1 MYFLAMVI
9 LFIFLCNKPSYSQ
22 SQVHSIFGNGI
33 QFSAKDSSFYMKMG
47 TRFQTLY
54 EGELGLID
62 GGWNERFLI
71 RRARLKFDGFVY
83 HPTLEYKIEL
93 GLSNQDIGGGD
104 LRQNNNANN
113 IILDAVLKWNFYKKF
128 TLWFGQAKLPG
139 NRERVISSRDLQFVD
154 RSFLNSYFTLDRDA
168 GIQLHHWFKIQNV
181 VFRQIGSI
189 SMGEGR
195 DVTVNNAGG
204 RDYTVRLEILPFG
217 EFENDGDY
225 VGGDL
230 SREEKPKLA
239 VGITYDQ
246 NNGASKEGGQLG
258 RYLDAERDLKTL
270 FIDGMFK
277 YRGSS
282 LMFEYANK
290 VAPAGPVVEIDTNG
304 EVLQAYD
311 TGEGVNFQAGYLF
324 KNNIEIAGRYAYVNP
339 DNETQ
344 GSDNEEFTLAVSKY
358 IVGHNLKVQSD
369 VALIQADTGQDHV
382 RFRLQVEMAL

>member
-113 IILDAVLKWNFYKKF
+113 IILDAVLKWNFYKNF

-139 NRERVISSRDLQFVD
+139 NRERVISSQDLQFVD
-154 RSFLNSYFTLDRDA
+154 RSFLNSYFNIDRDA

-290 VAPAGPVVEIDTNG
+290 VAPAGRRRN
-304 EVLQAYD
+304 
-311 TGEGVNFQAGYLF
+311 
-324 KNNIEIAGRYAYVNP
+324 
-339 DNETQ
+339 
-344 GSDNEEFTLAVSKY
+344 
-358 IVGHNLKVQSD
+358 
-369 VALIQADTGQDHV
+369 
-382 RFRLQVEMAL
+382 